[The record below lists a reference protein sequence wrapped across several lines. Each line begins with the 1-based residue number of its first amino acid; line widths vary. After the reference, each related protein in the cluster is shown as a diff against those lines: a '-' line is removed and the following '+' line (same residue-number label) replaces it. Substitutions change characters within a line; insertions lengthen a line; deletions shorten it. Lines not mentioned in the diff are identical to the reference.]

1 MVKNQF
7 LDTLPTVAFVKLVYN
22 KLCNYFQISYGEGVY
37 ITHNFNFNQFCKTYK
52 FNTIL
57 AYNALQFLDRTS
69 VINLSKQYN
78 RQTLVRFI
86 VSNTS
91 LFTYLEKHQ
100 NSSIVIKSILRTY
113 GGAFD
118 QEVKINTTLIADKA
132 STSEES
138 VFKILEQLEKDQIIT
153 LSASKT
159 DAQITFILPRED
171 DKTIN
176 VIASIL
182 EQQNKVKKKHVA
194 SVIDYIRNDKRCKS
208 IQLLN
213 YFGEKNVDAC
223 GICSVC
229 ILDKKSKKP
238 EDKHIK
244 NAIINLLENG
254 DLSSRLL
261 SEKLPFAE
269 KDINSM
275 IQLLLE
281 HHIITITKTNTYK
294 LAHI

>member
-1 MVKNQF
+1 
-7 LDTLPTVAFVKLVYN
+7 VKLVYK

-37 ITHNFNFNQFCKTYK
+37 TTHNFNFNQFCKAYK

-69 VINLSKQYN
+69 VINLSKQFN
-78 RQTLVRFI
+78 RQTLVQFI
-86 VSNTS
+86 VSNDY
-91 LFTYLEKHQ
+91 LFSYLDKHQ
-100 NSSIVIKSILRTY
+100 NLSIVIKSILRTY
-113 GGAFD
+113 GGIFD

-132 STSEES
+132 STPEGS

-153 LSASKT
+153 LAASKT

-182 EQQNKVKKKHVA
+182 EQQNKVKKEQVA
-194 SVIDYIRNDKRCKS
+194 AVIDYVKKNNLCKS
-208 IQLLN
+208 IQLLS
-213 YFGEKNVDAC
+213 YFGEKDLKSC

-229 ILDKKSKKP
+229 IDEKKSVKTESKT
-238 EDKHIK
+238 IK
-244 NAIINLLENG
+244 NAIISLLENG
-254 DLSSRLL
+254 DLSSRSL
-261 SEKLPFAE
+261 SENLPFSGNE
-269 KDINSM
+269 INAM

-281 HHIITITKTNTYK
+281 HHIITITKANTYK
-294 LAHI
+294 LAHIK